1 MQVARYILQNNKIS
15 LLKFFFSI
23 VDLLSTLRWWSNGKM
38 YVDQLHMHTGY
49 KEFDSSFEVQ
59 NCLDKKRLE
68 LHMQGNQAGNIKQT
82 IKHIFRDKSIWG
94 SDFTHLRVHRVTFN
108 SGAWRERWS
117 NSEDQQKE
125 PVGWLNKFQHTG
137 EKTTEKATF
146 KFHWTASLNHPIYTS
161 LARQWRGP
169 SVCQRGDAAAQN
181 CPSSHTAVYW

>member
-1 MQVARYILQNNKIS
+1 
-15 LLKFFFSI
+15 
-23 VDLLSTLRWWSNGKM
+23 
-38 YVDQLHMHTGY
+38 MHTGY

-59 NCLDKKRLE
+59 SCLDKKRITHTGKPSRE
-68 LHMQGNQAGNIKQT
+68 YKTN
-82 IKHIFRDKSIWG
+82 KHIFKDKSILG

-137 EKTTEKATF
+137 EKNTEKATF
-146 KFHWTASLNHPIYTS
+146 KFHRTASLNHPIYTSS

-169 SVCQRGDAAAQN
+169 SVCQRGDAVGNQDSGAKLSIKPYSCTLIKATTQQLKGSIR
-181 CPSSHTAVYW
+181 CAVMSIFPFKKELIQFKCAWHCFEYW